1 MWRLAEHVSFCWVDG
16 QAVFLD
22 LSRDRYFALP
32 RSVNCAFRQWSE
44 QSDASTAMPET
55 LIKNELV
62 VPAGQDDPGNVQPCA
77 LPAPTEALALLDSR
91 DRFRVTRAVEAA
103 LILAWMRRQVRRT
116 PLRTLVAEAS
126 RRNAGGKQFASRV
139 SVTDLAEEFA
149 RIRAWFPKHQTSC
162 LPDSLALS
170 MFLGRYGHAITLAF
184 GVTVHPFGAHCW
196 VQTGT
201 TLLNDTLDHVV
212 RYTPIRVICLAATPH

>member
-1 MWRLAEHVSFCWVDG
+1 MWRLANHVSFCWVDG

-32 RSVNCAFRQWSE
+32 RSVNRAFQQWND
-44 QSDASTAMPET
+44 QDDARIAMPEA
-55 LIKNELV
+55 LIKNALV
-62 VPAGQDDPGNVQPCA
+62 VPARQDDPGNVQPCT
-77 LPAPTEALALLDSR
+77 LPAPTEALPLLDLR
-91 DRFRVTRAVEAA
+91 DRFRITRAVEAVWT
-103 LILAWMRRQVRRT
+103 LVRMRRQVRRT
-116 PLRTLVAEAS
+116 PLQKLVVEVSRCNTGSGQSAS
-126 RRNAGGKQFASRV
+126 RI
-139 SVTDLAEEFA
+139 SVTDLAMEFA

-170 MFLGRYGHAITLAF
+170 MFLNRYGHAATLAF

-212 RYTPIRVICLAATPH
+212 RYTPILVTCLAATSR